1 MCGIAGFLSARA
13 GDVASVAQA
22 MGQRIRHRGPDAD
35 GLFSDPAAGVALVHK
50 RLSIIDLSE
59 RGRQPMWNETRDVCV
74 MVNGEIYNYVA
85 LREELSALGHR
96 FGSLSDSEV
105 VLHGFEQW
113 GTDILPRLRGMYAI
127 ALYEVNSRRLVLA
140 RDPMGIKPLY
150 IWEKAGSLAF
160 ASEAKAFAALPP
172 ELWSFGLD
180 RDSLDLMLRFQYL
193 PDSRKTL
200 LQGIRKLPAGHVVER
215 RGDGTV
221 TERAFWR
228 LEVQPEVAEMD
239 FEKACECGEALLTQ
253 SVKWTLNA
261 DVPVGVLLSGGLDSS
276 LVAALASRSGGQA
289 VHTYTATFDHVLNEG
304 DAAEVV
310 ARHLKTE
317 HHPVFIDA
325 GEVNRRIDEIIPFFD
340 DLTSFDGG
348 LFTLYLLAEKI
359 RERGIKVL
367 LFGDGA
373 DELFA
378 GYSWFGLCQYPWRL
392 LPRRA
397 RSLLMY
403 YGMTRMLPGWAHARH
418 ANVVDERIRESGQAD
433 ICRQVGWYETT
444 VQLPNHFN
452 MKTDKAMSAQ
462 SLEGRVPFLD
472 HKLAEFA
479 FSLPAPYKMKGAWFS
494 MAEATEKHLL
504 RSIAAKY
511 LPASTATRKKRG
523 FLVPVAEIIK
533 ANLDKVHDRLEAPDS
548 LAREYFSPRQIENML
563 AFKSVLYSP
572 IEKQKEFLIWKFFLL
587 ESWRRTWRQREA
599 P

>member
-1 MCGIAGFLSARA
+1 MCGIAGFLSAR
-13 GDVASVAQA
+13 GHDVAAIARA
-22 MGQRIRHRGPDAD
+22 MGCRIRHRGPDD
-35 GLFSDPAAGVALVHK
+35 EGLFADAAAGVGLMHK
-50 RLSIIDLSE
+50 RLSIIDLTE
-59 RGRQPMWNETRDVCV
+59 RGHQPMWNETRDLCV
-74 MVNGEIYNYVA
+74 LVNGEIYNFKE
-85 LREELSALGHR
+85 LRAELEAAGHR
-96 FGSLSDSEV
+96 FYSACDSEV

-113 GTDILPRLRGMYAI
+113 DTEIFARLRGMFAV
-127 ALYEVNSRRLVLA
+127 ALYHTRERRLVLA
-140 RDPMGIKPLY
+140 RDPIGIKPLY
-150 IWEKAGSLAF
+150 LWEESGAFAF

-172 ELWSFGLD
+172 DCWRFEIDAAG
-180 RDSLDLMLRFQYL
+180 LDLMLRYQYL

-200 LQGIRKLPAGHVVER
+200 LRGIRKLPPGHWLER
-215 RGDGTV
+215 KADGSIETKAYWSLAV
-221 TERAFWR
+221 RPEIMR
-228 LEVQPEVAEMD
+228 LSFGE
-239 FEKACECGEALLTQ
+239 ACEACEALLTQ
-253 SVKWTLNA
+253 SVQWTLNA

-276 LVAALASRSGGQA
+276 LVTALAAQRGGQT
-289 VHTYTATFDHVLNEG
+289 VHTYTATFDHVLNEA
-304 DAAEVV
+304 DAADLV
-310 ARHLKTE
+310 ARHLGST

-325 GEVNRRIDEIIPFFD
+325 AEVNRRVDEIIPFFD

-397 RSLLMY
+397 RSLLMF
-403 YGMTRMLPGWAHARH
+403 YGMTRMLPGWASGSH
-418 ANVVDERIRESGQAD
+418 VDAMDARIRESGQSD

-479 FSLPAPYKMKGAWFS
+479 FSLPASYKMRGAWFS
-494 MAEATEKHLL
+494 MSASNEKHIL
-504 RSIAAKY
+504 RAIAAAY
-511 LPASTATRKKRG
+511 LPPETAGRKKRG

-533 ANLDKVHDRLEAPDS
+533 ANLDKVRDRLSASDS
-548 LAREYFSPRQIENML
+548 MARRYFSSREIEKML
-563 AFKSVLYSP
+563 DFRSVLYSP
-572 IEKQKEFLIWKFFLL
+572 IEKQKELLVWKFFLL
-587 ESWRRTWRQREA
+587 ESWRRTWRGRGPA
-599 P
+599 